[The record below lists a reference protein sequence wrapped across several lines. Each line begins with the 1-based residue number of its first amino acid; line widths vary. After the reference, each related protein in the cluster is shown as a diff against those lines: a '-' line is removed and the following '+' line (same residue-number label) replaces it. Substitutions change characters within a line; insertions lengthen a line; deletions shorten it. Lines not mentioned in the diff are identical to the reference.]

1 MRRSLLC
8 SLQALATLAAAA
20 AHAASS
26 GIAVNRTAIIFSPG
40 DETQSFAISD
50 SGADTVHVQIRLFRW
65 HNKGTEDV
73 YEQSQDIGFSP
84 AIVSLAPTESQI
96 VRMVVLAPRRP
107 QEGSYRLFIDQLPP
121 PPRAGTVTLPVR
133 FVVPVFVQGQHPPSK
148 PALAWKATAR
158 SGEATVTAINAG
170 GVHVRL
176 TDLGYVAGGKEQ
188 IVVPGL
194 AGYVLAGE
202 QRSWVFPYR
211 GSSLDIVAQTD
222 EGPVHQSIPLVAP

>member
-1 MRRSLLC
+1 MRRPLLC
-8 SLQALATLAAAA
+8 SILAAASAVISVARA
-20 AHAASS
+20 ADS
-26 GIAVNRTAIIFSPG
+26 GIAVNRTAILFSVG

-50 SGADTVHVQIRLFRW
+50 SGADIVHVQIRLFRW

-73 YEQSQDIGFSP
+73 YEPTQDIGFSP
-84 AIVSLAPTESQI
+84 AIVSLAPNESQV

-121 PPRAGTVTLPVR
+121 PPHAGTVTLPVR
-133 FVVPVFVQGQHPPSK
+133 FVVPVFVQGERPSSK
-148 PALAWKATAR
+148 PMLAWKATVR
-158 SGEATVTAINAG
+158 SGEATVTATNTG
-170 GVHVRL
+170 GAHVRL
-176 TDLGYVAGGKEQ
+176 ADLGYLAGGTEHV
-188 IVVPGL
+188 VVPGL

-222 EGPVHQSIPLVAP
+222 EGSIHQSIPLVAP

>member
-8 SLQALATLAAAA
+8 SVLVSASLAAGL
-20 AHAASS
+20 AHAGGS
-26 GIAVNRTAIIFSPG
+26 GIAVNRTAILFVPG
-40 DETQSFAISD
+40 SEAQSFAISD
-50 SGADTVHVQIRLFRW
+50 SGEDTVKVQIRLFRW

-73 YEQSQDIGFSP
+73 YEQTQDIGFSP
-84 AIVSLAPTESQI
+84 AIVSLAPNESQV
-96 VRMVVLAPRRP
+96 VRMVVLAPQRP

-133 FVVPVFVQGQHPPSK
+133 FVVPVFVQGEHSSSK

-158 SGEATVTAINAG
+158 SGEAVVTATNTG
-170 GVHVRL
+170 GTHARL
-176 TDLGYVAGGKEQ
+176 ANLGYVAGGHEQ

-211 GSSLDIVAQTD
+211 GSSLEIVAQS
-222 EGPVHQSIPLVAP
+222 EQGPIHQSIPLVAP